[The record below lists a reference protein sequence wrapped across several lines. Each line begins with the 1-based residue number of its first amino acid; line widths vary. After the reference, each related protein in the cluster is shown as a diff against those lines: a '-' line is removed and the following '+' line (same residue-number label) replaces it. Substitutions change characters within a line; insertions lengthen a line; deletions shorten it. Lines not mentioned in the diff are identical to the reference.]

1 MGYHSFHPL
10 TLQEIQVLETIGN
23 LIGQAIENTLLFE
36 EVVKY
41 SSELE
46 KRVDAKTQE
55 LLRKNEDLKRAYEDL
70 KVTQERLV
78 KASRLAAIGEM
89 SLTVRHEINNP
100 LTAILGEAQLM
111 LMGQNLS
118 EEMRK
123 NLKTIEQ
130 LSIRIQGVVR
140 KLSEVKEDKTKEF
153 MKGLKTIDFE

>member
-1 MGYHSFHPL
+1 MGYHSFHLL
-10 TLQEIQVLETIGN
+10 TLQELQVLETIGN

-46 KRVDAKTQE
+46 KRVEAKTQE
-55 LLRKNEDLKRAYEDL
+55 LLRKNEDLKQAYEDL